1 MALQPDFTIKKGDTR
16 PAIQATLS
24 SVPTDVLSSV
34 VFNMKTK
41 DGTAVV
47 TRGSGTIVQQ
57 PSSTQSAIVKYQWQT
72 ADTASSGT
80 GFQGE
85 FEVTYNDSRI
95 ETYPNNRNLVIEITE
110 DLG

>member
-1 MALQPDFTIKKGDTR
+1 MAQPDFTIKKGDTR

-34 VFNMKTK
+34 VFNMKKK

-47 TRGSGTIVQQ
+47 TRGTGTIVQQ
-57 PSSTQSAIVKYQWQT
+57 PSATLAAIVKYQWQA
-72 ADTASSGT
+72 ADTSAAGT

-85 FEVTYNDSRI
+85 FEVTYSDSRV
-95 ETYPNNRNLVIEITE
+95 ESFPNGRNLLIEIIE

>member
-1 MALQPDFTIKKGDTR
+1 MAQPDFTIKKGDTR

-24 SVPTDVLSSV
+24 SAPTDVLTSV

-57 PSSTQSAIVKYQWQT
+57 PSSTLAAVVKYQWQS
-72 ADTASSGT
+72 ADTATAGSGY
-80 GFQGE
+80 QGE
-85 FEVTYNDSRI
+85 FEVTYDDSRV
-95 ETYPNNRNLVIEITE
+95 ETYPNNRNLDILITE

>member
-1 MALQPDFTIKKGDTR
+1 MAQPDFTIKKGDTR

-24 SVPTDVLSSV
+24 SAPTDVLDSV
-34 VFNMKTK
+34 VFNMKAS

-57 PSSTQSAIVKYQWQT
+57 PSSTEAAIVKYQWQA
-72 ADTASSGT
+72 ADTEAAGSGY
-80 GFQGE
+80 QGE
-85 FEVTYNDSRI
+85 FEVTYSDSRV
-95 ETYPNNRNLVIEITE
+95 ETFPNNRNLVIEIID